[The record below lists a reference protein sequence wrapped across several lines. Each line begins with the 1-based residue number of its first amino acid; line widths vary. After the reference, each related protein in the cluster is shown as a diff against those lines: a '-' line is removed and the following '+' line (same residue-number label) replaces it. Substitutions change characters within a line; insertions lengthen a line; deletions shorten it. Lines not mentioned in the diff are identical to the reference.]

1 MAPDTNDDLASLED
15 YAAQDFEA
23 WKHKEG
29 EWEPPSNEE
38 WAKLADPHLMTIRVA
53 WRFLYLSKPEFIEAF
68 RKLEKAGALEATFDH
83 LKLTSDFLKGL
94 RELIDNAELRFISA
108 GAAIAQS
115 EGAAS

>member
-1 MAPDTNDDLASLED
+1 MEAASSEKLATFED

-53 WRFLYLSKPEFIEAF
+53 WRFLYLSKPEFIQAF
-68 RKLEKAGALEATFDH
+68 RKLEKAGAIEATFDH

-94 RELIDNAELRFISA
+94 RELIDNAELRFICA

-115 EGAAS
+115 EGEAS